1 MSDRI
6 SERPSVRIVAGPAGG
21 IAGAGAEPRRFWG
34 MTARERLERALAR
47 AGADTADTGL
57 LLIRDDFIFDEVLI
71 PALLRQPGLVLVG
84 DGGEP
89 VAAHLSDADQAAS
102 VGAALASGSD
112 KTIPPELRRVDS
124 GGLASTYNKTLRR
137 RAPPYLMR
145 VDSIVPVAIERRM
158 FNGAYKGVTDF
169 VTKRVWP
176 WPAFHVTRL
185 CARFGIGPNLVTAV
199 SLVFVLAAMALF
211 WHAQFAAGLVC
222 AWAMCFLDTV
232 DGKLARVTLRSTPF
246 GNVFDHGIDLIHPP
260 FWYWAWYEGLNAR
273 GGEDAT
279 LLHLALILIVA
290 GYVGGRLQEGLFQL
304 LFGIEMHIWRP
315 LDSTFREITARRNP
329 NLFILTVATILGA
342 PDRGFVAVAG
352 GEVSGP
358 RLTGRVVPLS
368 GGDWPRMW
376 GSGLIEFEAHYML
389 EADDGTPIY
398 IHNSGIAYSDPE
410 VLARVE
416 AGESAAAQE
425 TYCRITPRFEAP
437 AGPHDWLNRTIFVGV
452 AERRGASTFFD
463 YYAVT

>member
-21 IAGAGAEPRRFWG
+21 IAGTGAEPRLFWG

-47 AGADTADTGL
+47 AGADTAETGL
-57 LLIRDDFIFDEVLI
+57 LLIRDDFIFDEMLI

-145 VDSIVPVAIERRM
+145 VDSMVPVAIERRM

-176 WPAFHVTRL
+176 WPAFHVTRF
-185 CARFGIGPNLVTAV
+185 CARFGISPNVVTAV
-199 SLVFVLAAMALF
+199 SLVLVLLAMALF
-211 WHAQFAAGLVC
+211 WQGAFALGLAC
-222 AWAMCFLDTV
+222 AWGMCFLDTV

-260 FWYWAWYEGLNAR
+260 FWYWAWYHGLVAANYGIA
-273 GGEDAT
+273 DS
-279 LLHLALILIVA
+279 LLNLSLLVVIV
-290 GYVGGRLQEGLFQL
+290 GYVAGRLQEGLFTWL
-304 LFGIEMHIWRP
+304 HGIEIHIWRP
-315 LDSTFREITARRNP
+315 VDSWFREITARRNP
-329 NLFILTVATILGA
+329 NLFILTAAVILGS
-342 PDRGFVAVAG
+342 PREGFVMVAIWTL
-352 GEVSGP
+352 VSFVFHTV
-358 RLTGRVVPLS
+358 RILQASFTKAMGRPPVSWLS
-368 GGDWPRMW
+368 
-376 GSGLIEFEAHYML
+376 E
-389 EADDGTPIY
+389 PIQ
-398 IHNSGIAYSDPE
+398 P
-410 VLARVE
+410 
-416 AGESAAAQE
+416 
-425 TYCRITPRFEAP
+425 
-437 AGPHDWLNRTIFVGV
+437 
-452 AERRGASTFFD
+452 
-463 YYAVT
+463 